1 MDKAKKSGRPKG
13 KIKDE
18 RLNVLIP
25 SLLKKEYREIVEQNG
40 SNISVKTC
48 EFISEYLK
56 KQRKTNK

>member
-48 EFISEYLK
+48 ELISEYLK